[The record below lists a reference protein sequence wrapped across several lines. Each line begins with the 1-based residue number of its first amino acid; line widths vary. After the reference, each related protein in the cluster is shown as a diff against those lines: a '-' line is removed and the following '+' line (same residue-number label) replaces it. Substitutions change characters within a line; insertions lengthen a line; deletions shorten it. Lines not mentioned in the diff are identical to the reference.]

1 MIFICF
7 SHVERY
13 IVAQSLSYHLKNYG
27 YKIWYDYDELFI
39 GDDGDYLNF
48 ERGLYKSRYVVV
60 IISHALFESPCAIS
74 ELEQIYELLKNKKI
88 VVIPIL
94 YNITASERGKFIM
107 KEVKYNSDLNN
118 DIDVLNT
125 KNNAKN
131 DAILGFGISIGI
143 FGLIE
148 IIAFNLGFQYT
159 PEIILPAIITMV
171 GTGGIV
177 SAITGNISNKKYK
190 TKLRKAKQS
199 AFDLQQEL
207 AKENTIIN
215 IKSLEDAEV
224 IEEVTKSTTQ
234 NDEGKILSKEEKII
248 RYFYLLDKDDQVA
261 VLRQICKK
269 IKKDKV
275 ILSTS
280 KLELFEEK
288 DLQEKELPV
297 RKTLIRK

>member
-1 MIFICF
+1 MKKIFVIVITAFLFAINAGNLEYTYAAQHSVNF
-7 SHVERY
+7 S
-13 IVAQSLSYHLKNYG
+13 LPLKFKWG
-27 YKIWYDYDELFI
+27 HGGLVRGQKYKI
-39 GDDGDYLNF
+39 
-48 ERGLYKSRYVVV
+48 
-60 IISHALFESPCAIS
+60 
-74 ELEQIYELLKNKKI
+74 
-88 VVIPIL
+88 
-94 YNITASERGKFIM
+94 
-107 KEVKYNSDLNN
+107 
-118 DIDVLNT
+118 
-125 KNNAKN
+125 
-131 DAILGFGISIGI
+131 
-143 FGLIE
+143 
-148 IIAFNLGFQYT
+148 
-159 PEIILPAIITMV
+159 
-171 GTGGIV
+171 
-177 SAITGNISNKKYK
+177 
-190 TKLRKAKQS
+190 KLRKAKQS
-199 AFDLQQEL
+199 ASDLQQEL

-261 VLRQICKK
+261 VLRQISKK

>member
-1 MIFICF
+1 M
-7 SHVERY
+7 V
-13 IVAQSLSYHLKNYG
+13 L
-27 YKIWYDYDELFI
+27 
-39 GDDGDYLNF
+39 YLLLQ
-48 ERGLYKSRYVVV
+48 G
-60 IISHALFESPCAIS
+60 
-74 ELEQIYELLKNKKI
+74 IYQ
-88 VVIPIL
+88 
-94 YNITASERGKFIM
+94 T
-107 KEVKYNSDLNN
+107 
-118 DIDVLNT
+118 
-125 KNNAKN
+125 
-131 DAILGFGISIGI
+131 
-143 FGLIE
+143 
-148 IIAFNLGFQYT
+148 
-159 PEIILPAIITMV
+159 
-171 GTGGIV
+171 
-177 SAITGNISNKKYK
+177 KKYK
-190 TKLRKAKQS
+190 RKLRKAKQS
-199 AFDLQQEL
+199 ASDLQQEL

-261 VLRQICKK
+261 VLRQISKK

>member
-1 MIFICF
+1 
-7 SHVERY
+7 
-13 IVAQSLSYHLKNYG
+13 
-27 YKIWYDYDELFI
+27 
-39 GDDGDYLNF
+39 
-48 ERGLYKSRYVVV
+48 
-60 IISHALFESPCAIS
+60 
-74 ELEQIYELLKNKKI
+74 
-88 VVIPIL
+88 
-94 YNITASERGKFIM
+94 M

-159 PEIILPAIITMV
+159 PEIILPSIITMV

-190 TKLRKAKQS
+190 RKLRKAKQS
-199 AFDLQQEL
+199 ASDLQQEL

-248 RYFYLLDKDDQVA
+248 RYFYLLDKDDQVT

>member
-1 MIFICF
+1 
-7 SHVERY
+7 
-13 IVAQSLSYHLKNYG
+13 
-27 YKIWYDYDELFI
+27 
-39 GDDGDYLNF
+39 
-48 ERGLYKSRYVVV
+48 
-60 IISHALFESPCAIS
+60 
-74 ELEQIYELLKNKKI
+74 
-88 VVIPIL
+88 
-94 YNITASERGKFIM
+94 M

-159 PEIILPAIITMV
+159 TEIILPAIITMV
-171 GTGGIV
+171 STGGIV
-177 SAITGNISNKKYK
+177 SAIKGNISNKKYK
-190 TKLRKAKQS
+190 RKLRKAKQS
-199 AFDLQQEL
+199 ASDLQQEL

-261 VLRQICKK
+261 VLPRRHGW
-269 IKKDKV
+269 
-275 ILSTS
+275 
-280 KLELFEEK
+280 LEG
-288 DLQEKELPV
+288 
-297 RKTLIRK
+297 

>member
-1 MIFICF
+1 
-7 SHVERY
+7 
-13 IVAQSLSYHLKNYG
+13 
-27 YKIWYDYDELFI
+27 
-39 GDDGDYLNF
+39 
-48 ERGLYKSRYVVV
+48 
-60 IISHALFESPCAIS
+60 
-74 ELEQIYELLKNKKI
+74 
-88 VVIPIL
+88 
-94 YNITASERGKFIM
+94 M

-131 DAILGFGISIGI
+131 DAILGFGINIGI

-148 IIAFNLGFQYT
+148 IISFNLGFQYT

-171 GTGGIV
+171 STGGIV

-190 TKLRKAKQS
+190 RKLRKAKQRTS
-199 AFDLQQEL
+199 DLQREL

-224 IEEVTKSTTQ
+224 IEEVTKSATQ

-261 VLRQICKK
+261 VLRQISKK

>member
-1 MIFICF
+1 
-7 SHVERY
+7 
-13 IVAQSLSYHLKNYG
+13 
-27 YKIWYDYDELFI
+27 
-39 GDDGDYLNF
+39 
-48 ERGLYKSRYVVV
+48 
-60 IISHALFESPCAIS
+60 
-74 ELEQIYELLKNKKI
+74 
-88 VVIPIL
+88 
-94 YNITASERGKFIM
+94 M

-131 DAILGFGISIGI
+131 DAILGFGINIGI

-171 GTGGIV
+171 GTGSIV

-190 TKLRKAKQS
+190 RKLRKAKQRTS
-199 AFDLQQEL
+199 DLQREL

-224 IEEVTKSTTQ
+224 IEEVTKSATQ

-261 VLRQICKK
+261 VLRQISKK

-297 RKTLIRK
+297 RKKLIRK

>member
-1 MIFICF
+1 
-7 SHVERY
+7 
-13 IVAQSLSYHLKNYG
+13 
-27 YKIWYDYDELFI
+27 
-39 GDDGDYLNF
+39 
-48 ERGLYKSRYVVV
+48 
-60 IISHALFESPCAIS
+60 
-74 ELEQIYELLKNKKI
+74 
-88 VVIPIL
+88 
-94 YNITASERGKFIM
+94 M

-190 TKLRKAKQS
+190 IKLRKAKQS
-199 AFDLQQEL
+199 ASYLQQEL

-248 RYFYLLDKDDQVA
+248 RYFYLLDKDDQV
-261 VLRQICKK
+261 
-269 IKKDKV
+269 